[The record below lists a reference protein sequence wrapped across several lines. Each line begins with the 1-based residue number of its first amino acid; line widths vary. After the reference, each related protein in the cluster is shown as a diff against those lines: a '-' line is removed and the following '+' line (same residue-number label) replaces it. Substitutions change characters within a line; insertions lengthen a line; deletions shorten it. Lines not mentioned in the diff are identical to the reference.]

1 MTVPILHLT
10 TKSESIK
17 FKDNPQSTKAEVE
30 VQPFLTQS
38 STSKSSLRD
47 EDKVTGDPKLS
58 HSEDLFA
65 MYPLVGSGLSPCSIE
80 EGHEEVACVDAQV
93 FEDLR
98 PEESNLEEH
107 HLLSPEVEA
116 DNDETQLPS
125 GQHTMSTGKE
135 DEMEDKE
142 VDFESTNPAW
152 TVGMHSHHS
161 NTEEDGYVAP
171 TQAPRGRGLH
181 TVRTGSTVP
190 ESIPAVRQ
198 VRRLISFLQFTT
210 VLQAIIHRMSS
221 PVSSSD
227 EEFQPRQ
234 SEVDHVSESTSTE
247 GQRGTEQR
255 SQGPGGRRQRVSQ
268 RDEDRIDNDLLIS
281 LVQER
286 VPLWDSRDQQ
296 HAVNSVLRRLWS
308 EVAQALWDGWENSP
322 PRVRN
327 AFVEKVRTRWRS
339 MKDRFNKDLRAEKS
353 AASGS
358 GARHRLYKYHRVLAF
373 LRPVLLMRTT
383 HCTTV
388 ATGSGAVLQPAAT
401 DPSQPSSSAA
411 PGGSSTLTGDQGA
424 GPSGLPL
431 SQSSFAAPIFAGSS
445 RQRQRASDRSLM
457 PEFLHLSSVLH
468 EAIKAL
474 GDRMDV
480 THNLL
485 NCRIQDV
492 AKSVDQLKADLKKP
506 AHHFFNQILEGMSEH
521 LSPDLQLSVMQAC
534 NVAFVQ
540 AMQQSQSRNVA
551 AYPTV
556 PSLSQVNTIPT
567 SAAYHCTATSIP
579 STGVLHYSANTM
591 TSAVGHP
598 TATTVTTAAPAW
610 TSSADTTMT
619 QDPGVAYRPGT
630 LPMQQ
635 DPSMQYRTG
644 PPQMQQDPG
653 LAFRTGPTPMQQ
665 DRGLAYLT
673 GPTPMQQDRG
683 VAFRAGHP
691 PMQQD
696 QTMDPP

>member
-1 MTVPILHLT
+1 
-10 TKSESIK
+10 
-17 FKDNPQSTKAEVE
+17 
-30 VQPFLTQS
+30 
-38 STSKSSLRD
+38 
-47 EDKVTGDPKLS
+47 
-58 HSEDLFA
+58 
-65 MYPLVGSGLSPCSIE
+65 
-80 EGHEEVACVDAQV
+80 
-93 FEDLR
+93 
-98 PEESNLEEH
+98 
-107 HLLSPEVEA
+107 
-116 DNDETQLPS
+116 
-125 GQHTMSTGKE
+125 
-135 DEMEDKE
+135 
-142 VDFESTNPAW
+142 
-152 TVGMHSHHS
+152 
-161 NTEEDGYVAP
+161 
-171 TQAPRGRGLH
+171 
-181 TVRTGSTVP
+181 
-190 ESIPAVRQ
+190 
-198 VRRLISFLQFTT
+198 
-210 VLQAIIHRMSS
+210 
-221 PVSSSD
+221 
-227 EEFQPRQ
+227 
-234 SEVDHVSESTSTE
+234 
-247 GQRGTEQR
+247 
-255 SQGPGGRRQRVSQ
+255 
-268 RDEDRIDNDLLIS
+268 
-281 LVQER
+281 
-286 VPLWDSRDQQ
+286 
-296 HAVNSVLRRLWS
+296 
-308 EVAQALWDGWENSP
+308 
-322 PRVRN
+322 
-327 AFVEKVRTRWRS
+327 

-665 DRGLAYLT
+665 DRGLSYLTGPTPMQQDRGLSYLT

-696 QTMDPP
+696 PSMAYRTGPPMMQHDQAIPFQAGPTLMQQDPSMAFCSPPPAMQQDNGMGFVSPPPTRHQDPGRVFVSPPPTRHQDPGGSLSFPPLDSDIAERSTMETDCVETGPDVSPAHTLQHSPRRLPPTRKTQRKTGKTHKKQKTLIIPPPSPTDVSQPSSVSQAPHVLSPIPELPDPSSFVAHSPATSASSTVSQASVLNTPQLRHSTPSRRGSTWRGTKK

>member
-1 MTVPILHLT
+1 
-10 TKSESIK
+10 
-17 FKDNPQSTKAEVE
+17 
-30 VQPFLTQS
+30 
-38 STSKSSLRD
+38 
-47 EDKVTGDPKLS
+47 
-58 HSEDLFA
+58 
-65 MYPLVGSGLSPCSIE
+65 
-80 EGHEEVACVDAQV
+80 
-93 FEDLR
+93 
-98 PEESNLEEH
+98 
-107 HLLSPEVEA
+107 
-116 DNDETQLPS
+116 
-125 GQHTMSTGKE
+125 
-135 DEMEDKE
+135 
-142 VDFESTNPAW
+142 
-152 TVGMHSHHS
+152 
-161 NTEEDGYVAP
+161 
-171 TQAPRGRGLH
+171 
-181 TVRTGSTVP
+181 
-190 ESIPAVRQ
+190 
-198 VRRLISFLQFTT
+198 
-210 VLQAIIHRMSS
+210 MSS

-268 RDEDRIDNDLLIS
+268 RDDDRIDNDLLIS

-474 GDRMDV
+474 GDRMDPLF
-480 THNLL
+480 HNPEMY
-485 NCRIQDV
+485 CCY
-492 AKSVDQLKADLKKP
+492 
-506 AHHFFNQILEGMSEH
+506 FEGN
-521 LSPDLQLSVMQAC
+521 L
-534 NVAFVQ
+534 
-540 AMQQSQSRNVA
+540 
-551 AYPTV
+551 
-556 PSLSQVNTIPT
+556 
-567 SAAYHCTATSIP
+567 
-579 STGVLHYSANTM
+579 
-591 TSAVGHP
+591 
-598 TATTVTTAAPAW
+598 
-610 TSSADTTMT
+610 
-619 QDPGVAYRPGT
+619 
-630 LPMQQ
+630 
-635 DPSMQYRTG
+635 
-644 PPQMQQDPG
+644 PPQERN
-653 LAFRTGPTPMQQ
+653 LYAAIVVICR
-665 DRGLAYLT
+665 
-673 GPTPMQQDRG
+673 
-683 VAFRAGHP
+683 
-691 PMQQD
+691 
-696 QTMDPP
+696 

>member
-1 MTVPILHLT
+1 
-10 TKSESIK
+10 
-17 FKDNPQSTKAEVE
+17 
-30 VQPFLTQS
+30 
-38 STSKSSLRD
+38 
-47 EDKVTGDPKLS
+47 
-58 HSEDLFA
+58 
-65 MYPLVGSGLSPCSIE
+65 
-80 EGHEEVACVDAQV
+80 
-93 FEDLR
+93 
-98 PEESNLEEH
+98 
-107 HLLSPEVEA
+107 
-116 DNDETQLPS
+116 
-125 GQHTMSTGKE
+125 
-135 DEMEDKE
+135 
-142 VDFESTNPAW
+142 
-152 TVGMHSHHS
+152 
-161 NTEEDGYVAP
+161 
-171 TQAPRGRGLH
+171 
-181 TVRTGSTVP
+181 
-190 ESIPAVRQ
+190 
-198 VRRLISFLQFTT
+198 
-210 VLQAIIHRMSS
+210 
-221 PVSSSD
+221 
-227 EEFQPRQ
+227 
-234 SEVDHVSESTSTE
+234 
-247 GQRGTEQR
+247 
-255 SQGPGGRRQRVSQ
+255 
-268 RDEDRIDNDLLIS
+268 
-281 LVQER
+281 
-286 VPLWDSRDQQ
+286 
-296 HAVNSVLRRLWS
+296 
-308 EVAQALWDGWENSP
+308 
-322 PRVRN
+322 
-327 AFVEKVRTRWRS
+327 

-457 PEFLHLSSVLH
+457 PKFLHLSSVLH

-696 QTMDPP
+696 PSMAYRTGPPMMQHDQAIPFQAGPTLMQQDPSMAFCSPPPAMQQDNGMGFVSPPQRGTRILEGFLFPPPQRGTRTQAGVYLSPHWTQTLPSAPQWRLTVWRRVLTCLPPTLYNIAQEDFPQPGKPNVKLAKCIKNKKL